1 MLSEKHPTGYNGKE
15 LVETMLAV
23 FTLESICEGL
33 EEVTQVFN
41 LRPKKVK
48 AEEQEY
54 SRSS

>member
-1 MLSEKHPTGYNGKE
+1 MLSEKHHTGYNGKE

-23 FTLESICEGL
+23 LTLENICEGL

-41 LRPKKVK
+41 LRPKEVE
-48 AEEQEY
+48 AEEQAY

>member
-1 MLSEKHPTGYNGKE
+1 
-15 LVETMLAV
+15 MLAV
-23 FTLESICEGL
+23 LILESICEGL

-41 LRPKKVK
+41 LRPKEVE